1 MMRRITTTAGILA
14 AAGAL
19 TLGMATSASAAH
31 GDLRNSTWQVVNPSG
46 CVVVPLE
53 DNRFHVYNS
62 TNEYALAYENN
73 TCTGPVIDV
82 IPPGGRSAGG
92 AVAVLGRA
100 VWVD

>member
-14 AAGAL
+14 AAGVL
-19 TLGMATSASAAH
+19 TLSMATSASAAH
-31 GDLRNSTWQVVNPSG
+31 GDLRNSTWHIVNPSG

-62 TNEYALAYENN
+62 TNEYALAYQNI

-82 IPPGGRSAGG
+82 IPPGGRSAEG
-92 AVAVLGRA
+92 AIAVLGRA